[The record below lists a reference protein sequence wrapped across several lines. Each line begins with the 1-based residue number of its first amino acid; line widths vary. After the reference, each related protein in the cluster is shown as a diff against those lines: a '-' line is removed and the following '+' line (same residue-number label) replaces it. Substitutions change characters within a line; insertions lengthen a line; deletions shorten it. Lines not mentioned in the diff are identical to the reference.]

1 MREDAPSYA
10 LLIAKAN
17 TTFREIRNKL
27 MDDGWIVQLVA
38 DREAVQNALTMSPVD
53 VALVDVE
60 MENDVRTLLSEA
72 SSTLSVRF
80 GGLEASWA
88 WDACQRTASS
98 ALEAM
103 NRAGVTRALQT
114 EVNTLRSQGD
124 ALRRE
129 RVSLDIE
136 VARLRDR
143 MSNGAPEL
151 EAELVSLRAQ
161 MASANHAK
169 SAFLANMSHELRTPL
184 NAILG
189 YSELLQ
195 EDVREFGAD
204 ELVED
209 LQKIHDSGQSLL
221 NLINDILDLARIEAG
236 RAEVYPQ
243 LVDLH
248 DLCEEAITSVSE
260 LAAEHHNTVELDI
273 GPMVA
278 TLFSDQRKTRQC
290 LRNLL
295 GNACKFTE
303 NGRIVLRVTAD
314 TTPGAGRIIFEVQD
328 NGIGLSPQQC
338 TEIFREFVQT
348 DESHRKRGG
357 SGLGLTITLRLAELL
372 GGNLSVQSELGV
384 GSTFRLEIPD
394 QLDSEITEDPDW
406 TADSEEIG
414 LADADAAPTV
424 LIVDND
430 DAMRNLL
437 GNFLTAEGYRIL
449 QARSG
454 AEGVAFA
461 ERFRPDIICLD
472 AVMPEVDGWATLKAI
487 KSRTATAHIP
497 VVMITM
503 VDDRSR
509 GIVLGASEYLV
520 KPIGKD
526 ALLRAIANVQIENE
540 SQPILLVEDD
550 SLTRDMTARMLR
562 AEGYR
567 VTEAENG
574 RVALE
579 RIAEIR
585 PALILLD
592 LMMPELDGFS
602 VVTAVRRHPEWTDI
616 PIVVVTAMELP
627 PSQRG
632 LLELQVETIVGK
644 AGYDRDS
651 LVEEV
656 RRIVWE
662 CVSTPVTPL

>member
-1 MREDAPSYA
+1 MRKDWPSTA
-10 LLIAKAN
+10 LLIADAN
-17 TTFREIRNKL
+17 AAFREIRNQL
-27 MDDGWIVQLVA
+27 MAAGWTVQLA
-38 DREAVQNALTMSPVD
+38 TDDAGAREAIKSGIG
-53 VALVDVE
+53 VALIDVQIE
-60 MENDVRTLLSEA
+60 SGFRDLLREQEGILCIRYGAESA
-72 SSTLSVRF
+72 D
-80 GGLEASWA
+80 WA
-88 WDACQRTASS
+88 WDSCRGNVPS
-98 ALEAM
+98 AIEALS
-103 NRAGVTRALQT
+103 RAGRTMSLKKRVEDLQ
-114 EVNTLRSQGD
+114 
-124 ALRRE
+124 RE
-129 RVSLDIE
+129 RVTLDME
-136 VARLRDR
+136 ASRLRAR
-143 MSNGAPEL
+143 
-151 EAELVSLRAQ
+151 VSDTQPDLHAQIATLRAQ
-161 MASANHAK
+161 MTEANHAK

-204 ELVED
+204 ELVSD

-243 LVDLH
+243 LVDIH
-248 DLCEEAITSVSE
+248 DLCVDAIGSVRD
-260 LAAEHHNTVELDI
+260 LAAEHHNTIDLDI
-273 GPMVA
+273 GPTVT

-295 GNACKFTE
+295 SNACKFTD
-303 NGRIVLRVTAD
+303 NGKIVLRVMAD
-314 TTPGAGRIIFEVQD
+314 DTPGAGTIIFEVED
-328 NGIGLSPQQC
+328 NGIGMSQDQC
-338 TEIFREFVQT
+338 AEIFREFVQSE
-348 DESHRKRGG
+348 DPARKRGG
-357 SGLGLTITLRLAELL
+357 TGLGLTITLRLAELL
-372 GGNLSVQSELGV
+372 GGSLSVQSELGK
-384 GSTFRLEIPD
+384 GAIFRLEIPD
-394 QLDSEITEDPDW
+394 QLDAEITEDPEW
-406 TADSEEIG
+406 TADSDEASI
-414 LADADAAPTV
+414 DKSAAPMV

-430 DAMRNLL
+430 DAMRNHL
-437 GNFLTAEGYRIL
+437 GNFLTAEGYRVL

-454 AEGVAFA
+454 SEGVSFA

-487 KSRTATAHIP
+487 KSRTSTAHIP

-520 KPIGKD
+520 KPIGKE
-526 ALLRAIANVQIENE
+526 ALLQAIANVQILNASE
-540 SQPILLVEDD
+540 PILLVEDD

-567 VTEAENG
+567 VMEAENG

-579 RIAEIR
+579 RITEVR

-602 VVTAVRRHPEWTDI
+602 VVTAVRRHPDWREI

-644 AGYDRDS
+644 AGYDRNS

-656 RRIVWE
+656 RRIVGQ
-662 CVSTPVTPL
+662 CVSIPSPVSPL